1 MDTVDK
7 NIFQKAC
14 LVQLSTSCWQGSRML
29 DASVMEQIGN
39 SEWLRGRKHLISPET
54 LNPIRAVISRARKE
68 MERQSLP
75 FPVIGLTLVPKEQ
88 LSVIEE
94 CLTTHCNDYWHE
106 VAKFEDQ
113 YEDARE
119 TARRNLGDLFSDAD
133 YPINIRSRFGFEWR
147 YFVMDVPG
155 KAGILTPELY
165 EREKE
170 KFMAMM
176 EKTRDLA
183 MAALRQEFS
192 DHVNHIVERLTKSE
206 DGSPKVF
213 KNCMIQKIQDYL
225 SIFDARNLF
234 GDEHLAEL
242 VEKAKSVIGGVS
254 PESIREN
261 VWLKNSIAE
270 GMGKIKQAIDQAI
283 IDLPRR
289 KVRLADTSPKHSA
302 NSTESAMSM
311 AAAAS

>member
-1 MDTVDK
+1 MMED

-29 DASVMEQIGN
+29 DPSVMEQIGN

-54 LNPIRAVISRARKE
+54 LNPIRAVISRARKD
-68 MERQSLP
+68 MERESLP
-75 FPVIGLTLVPKEQ
+75 FPVIGLTLAPKEQ
-88 LSVIEE
+88 LSRIEE
-94 CLTTHCNDYWHE
+94 CLEKHRDDYWHE

-119 TARRNLGDLFSDAD
+119 TARRNLGELFSDAD
-133 YPINIRSRFGFEWR
+133 YPVNIRSRFGFEWR
-147 YFVMDVPG
+147 YFVLDVPG
-155 KAGILTPELY
+155 KASILTPEIY
-165 EREKE
+165 EREKA

-176 EKTRDLA
+176 EETRDLA

-192 DHVNHIVERLTKSE
+192 DHVSHIVERLTRSE

-213 KNCMIQKIQDYL
+213 KNCMIQKIQGYL
-225 SIFDARNLF
+225 SVFDARNLF

-242 VEKAKSVIGGVS
+242 VERAKAIIGGVT

-261 VWLKNSIAE
+261 VWLKNGIAE

-289 KVRLADTSPKHSA
+289 KVRLADTSPIHSA
-302 NSTESAMSM
+302 NPSESTTSI
-311 AAAAS
+311 AAVAS